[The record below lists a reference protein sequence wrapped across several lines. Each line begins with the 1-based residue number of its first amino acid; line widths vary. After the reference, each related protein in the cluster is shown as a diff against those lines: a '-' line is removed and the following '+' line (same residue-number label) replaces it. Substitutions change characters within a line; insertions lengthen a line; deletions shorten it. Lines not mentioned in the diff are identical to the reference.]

1 MVQKE
6 GSFNKNDI
14 SGGMPEGESDLG
26 LIAGGGRFP
35 LLVAD
40 AAKARGLRVVA
51 VAHRG
56 ETDQSLAEKVDE
68 IEWINLGQ
76 LGHLIKALK
85 KNGVYRAIM
94 AGTIKKRRIF
104 ENVSPDVKGLTL
116 MSKIAVFHDDSILRT
131 LAEELAKEGIKIVS
145 STFCLP
151 ELFVSSGCLTRRKPN
166 KEEEEDIR
174 FGWRIAKELGH
185 LDIGQCVVVRKKT
198 VVALEAI
205 EGTDAAIL
213 RGGNLAKEGAV
224 VVKVSK
230 PAQDLRF
237 DLPTVGIETLRTMLR
252 AKSFVLAIEAGK
264 TLMFDKE
271 EMLSFAD
278 NEGICIVSRED

>member
-1 MVQKE
+1 MGQEEGYFNNNEMAGGVPGKE
-6 GSFNKNDI
+6 NG
-14 SGGMPEGESDLG
+14 LG
-26 LIAGGGRFP
+26 LIAGGGNFP
-35 LLVAD
+35 LIVAD
-40 AAKARGLRVVA
+40 AAKAKGLRVVA

-56 ETDQSLAEKVDE
+56 ETDRLLTEKVDE

-76 LGHLIKALK
+76 LGHLINALK
-85 KNGVYRAIM
+85 KRGVHQAIM
-94 AGTIKKRRIF
+94 AGTINKRRMF
-104 ENVSPDVKGLTL
+104 ENVRPDLRGLTL
-116 MSKIAVFHDDSILRT
+116 MSKIAVFHDDNILRA

-145 STFCLP
+145 STFYLP
-151 ELFVSSGCLTRRKPN
+151 ELFVPSGCLTRRKPS

-174 FGWRIAKELGH
+174 FGWRIAKELGR

-213 RGGNLAKEGAV
+213 RGGSLAKEGAV

-252 AKSFVLAIEAGK
+252 AKSFVLVIEAGK
-264 TLMFDKE
+264 TLMFDQE
-271 EMLSFAD
+271 EMISFAD
-278 NEGICIVSRED
+278 NEGICIVSCEG